1 MIRSRGMALA
11 AAMVAG
17 LTLPALALA
26 APASAAPAGNGP
38 WHTWYDE
45 PFTDTIQD
53 FCDVPGLTVAYTFG
67 GATYQERDFRTLG
80 PDGFPYGTYWYTADE
95 LYTNVATG
103 ETVTD
108 ALTAVSQD
116 VRLIDN
122 GDGTFTRYVSNKGH
136 HVLSS
141 DDGVVLARGDG
152 IFSYNVVYNYA
163 GTPSDPSDDFK
174 VGLPFNF
181 KDKGLNIDYCAVI
194 VGAIG

>member
-11 AAMVAG
+11 AALAAG
-17 LTLPALALA
+17 LTLPALSLA

-38 WHTWYDE
+38 WHTVYDE
-45 PFTDTIQD
+45 PYTDTNQD
-53 FCDVPGLTVAYTFG
+53 FCDVPGLTVTYTFG
-67 GATYQERDFRTLG
+67 GVNQIRTTRTLG
-80 PDGFPYGTYWYTADE
+80 VDGFPYETYFYTAKE

-108 ALTAVSQD
+108 VGGYMSQD
-116 VRLIDN
+116 IRLIDN
-122 GDGTFTRYVSNKGH
+122 GDGTFTRYVSNKGQ
-136 HVLSS
+136 HVLYS
-141 DDGVVLARGDG
+141 DDGVVLARAAG

-174 VGLPFNF
+174 VGRPFNF